1 MADPLYY
8 DFDGRPVTRPSAD
21 DYNLTEYLGGGKT
34 ARLYEVAKFCEEAY
48 EIPRAEFDKMVK
60 DRGSS
65 PTEDRLDAADA
76 TKTSGK
82 VLTSLMSAKDLDTPE
97 KRSAY
102 AEQLADEAVQAV
114 QAIRLVSRV
123 VQRTTAETGWY
134 ARIPPARAMAVLAR
148 ANHARSASTRG
159 ALVVHATITPD
170 CEPPLS
176 CVHGACASLLQEG
189 APCDGGG
196 CDIAE
201 ALYCVAK
208 KDGGAQTCVHATFVP
223 AGATCNSTTSPPT
236 LCAALGS
243 CRSVTG
249 AAASVGTC
257 VAAAADGQSCTNA
270 PCLPPA
276 LCIGGTCQV
285 PVPASSCK

>member
-8 DFDGRPVTRPSAD
+8 DFDGRPVKRPSAD

-48 EIPRAEFDKMVK
+48 EIPKAEFDKMVK

-176 CVHGACASLLQEG
+176 CVQGPARACYKRELL
-189 APCDGGG
+189 
-196 CDIAE
+196 
-201 ALYCVAK
+201 
-208 KDGGAQTCVHATFVP
+208 ATAV
-223 AGATCNSTTSPPT
+223 GATSRRPCTAWPRRTGERRRVSTRR
-236 LCAALGS
+236 S
-243 CRSVTG
+243 CRPAQRATP
-249 AAASVGTC
+249 
-257 VAAAADGQSCTNA
+257 QRRRR
-270 PCLPPA
+270 PCA
-276 LCIGGTCQV
+276 RHWGRV
-285 PVPASSCK
+285 EA